1 MLEGYRMAKTMPEGY
16 VESQRDYNSLHNNGA
31 KEVHTE
37 EAVLYIKE
45 FSKWIKMH
53 DTRLDLSILDAGCR
67 LGYGLRTFI
76 EEFPAARV
84 VGVDIVPEF
93 VAEADAY
100 SEAYEMDMHNLNFKD
115 KEFDFTFCCQALEHC
130 YDISKAVDELYRVT
144 KTAAFISV
152 PLEIAGTYELNRSHY
167 AYTDSS
173 FDWVAALNR
182 PDWQLI
188 KAELG
193 PNSYFNMLVCRGVE

>member
-1 MLEGYRMAKTMPEGY
+1 MLNGHRMSKAPPPDYITN
-16 VESQRDYNSLHNNGA
+16 QRDYNSLHNNGA
-31 KEVHTE
+31 KEVYRE
-37 EAVLYIKE
+37 EATLYIKD
-45 FSKWIKMH
+45 FARWIKAH
-53 DTRLDLSILDAGCR
+53 DSRADLSILDAGCR
-67 LGYGLRTFI
+67 IGYGLRTFI
-76 EEFPAARV
+76 EEFPASRI

-100 SEAYEMDMHNLNFKD
+100 SEAYEMDICNLTFKD

-130 YDISKAVDELYRVT
+130 YDIPKAVDELYRVT

-152 PLEIAGTYELNRSHY
+152 PLEIEGTYELNRSHF
-167 AYTDSS
+167 AYTDST

-193 PNSYFNMLVCRGVE
+193 PNSYFNMLVCRGDD